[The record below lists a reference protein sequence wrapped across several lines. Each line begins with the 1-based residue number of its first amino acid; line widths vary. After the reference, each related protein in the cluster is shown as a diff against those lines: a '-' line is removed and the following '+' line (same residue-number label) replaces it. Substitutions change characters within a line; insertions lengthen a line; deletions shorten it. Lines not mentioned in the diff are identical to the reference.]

1 MSLDKDIS
9 YIYEKVFTK
18 AHYDKQSSCN
28 VIKLEDYIHLNL
40 TTKQLNILKKMCKNS
55 GIKLETIEYRSPY
68 VEDEIKKREE
78 AKEAEQEIA
87 KFKVDTL
94 KNPNGRGIKIYNF
107 NKETVDVGYT
117 TVNDKI
123 FRKTVKKYTFKD
135 GSWCFYIKK
144 GGRNICVYDWQ
155 ITMTDEWAAIEFS
168 RFKKYGAR

>member
-1 MSLDKDIS
+1 MKKGTILRDKFSGRFFTTTGEIS
-9 YIYEKVFTK
+9 TMTNGKRTWE
-18 AHYDKQSSCN
+18 C
-28 VIKLEDYIHLNL
+28 
-40 TTKQLNILKKMCKNS
+40 
-55 GIKLETIEYRSPY
+55 IEFDNGSRVS
-68 VEDEIKKREE
+68 VEEVERLFEVVEE
-78 AKEAEQEIA
+78 AKEADQEIA

-94 KNPNGRGIKIYNF
+94 RNSNGRGIKIYNF
-107 NKETVDVGYT
+107 NKETVDVGYV

>member
-1 MSLDKDIS
+1 MKKGTILRDKFSGRFFTTTGEIS
-9 YIYEKVFTK
+9 TMTNGKRTWE
-18 AHYDKQSSCN
+18 C
-28 VIKLEDYIHLNL
+28 
-40 TTKQLNILKKMCKNS
+40 
-55 GIKLETIEYRSPY
+55 IEFDNGSRVS
-68 VEDEIKKREE
+68 VEEVERLFEVVEE
-78 AKEAEQEIA
+78 VKEAEQEIA

-94 KNPNGRGIKIYNF
+94 RNSNGRGIKIYNF
-107 NKETVDVGYT
+107 NKENLDVGYI

-135 GSWCFYIKK
+135 GSWFFYIKK

>member
-1 MSLDKDIS
+1 MKKGTILRDKFSGRFFTTTGEIS
-9 YIYEKVFTK
+9 TMTNGKRTWE
-18 AHYDKQSSCN
+18 C
-28 VIKLEDYIHLNL
+28 
-40 TTKQLNILKKMCKNS
+40 
-55 GIKLETIEYRSPY
+55 IEFDNGSRVS
-68 VEDEIKKREE
+68 VEEVERLFEVVEE
-78 AKEAEQEIA
+78 VKEAEQEIA

-94 KNPNGRGIKIYNF
+94 RNSNGRGIKIYNF
-107 NKETVDVGYT
+107 NKETVDVGYI